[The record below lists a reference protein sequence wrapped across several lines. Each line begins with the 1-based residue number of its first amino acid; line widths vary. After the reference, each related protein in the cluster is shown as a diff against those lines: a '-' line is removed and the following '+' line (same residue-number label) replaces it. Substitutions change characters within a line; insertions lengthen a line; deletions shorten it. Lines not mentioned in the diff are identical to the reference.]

1 MTKLL
6 AINNSV
12 TVDDRGNV
20 TQLFLFIAGFAVVG
34 AAATSYLFFYYLY
47 KIKIMKQFNCID
59 QTDDSSKHSINA
71 QDLSTIDSINYIKS
85 KSPGPMIF

>member
-47 KIKIMKQFNCID
+47 KIKIMKQ
-59 QTDDSSKHSINA
+59 
-71 QDLSTIDSINYIKS
+71 STYVIAALLATSQAV
-85 KSPGPMIF
+85 